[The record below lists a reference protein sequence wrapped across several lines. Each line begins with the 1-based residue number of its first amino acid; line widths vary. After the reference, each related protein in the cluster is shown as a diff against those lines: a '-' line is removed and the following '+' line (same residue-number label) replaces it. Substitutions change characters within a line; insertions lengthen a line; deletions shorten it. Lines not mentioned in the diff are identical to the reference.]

1 MAGIDLNR
9 TSANVGAL
17 LPKEIS
23 QEIWSTAV
31 EESVVMRAARGI
43 ALPGGGLTI
52 PIITGDVTAGWVN
65 ETDEKPTSDATVGTK
80 SMTPY
85 KLAVIETFS
94 DEFRR
99 DLPSLY
105 AELARRLPSALGRKF
120 DSTVLHG
127 TAPGSNFDV
136 LSGSAAKAVDA
147 TDTVGDLVAAL
158 SAVATAGGDVSHW
171 LLSPQAE
178 GLVMT
183 AKDGAGN
190 YALLRDVQASTG
202 TIGSLFGREVLKSR
216 AVYNNPV
223 DPDGAGTTPDGPD
236 TIGFAGDFAGSAIYG
251 TVEGIKVKVTDQA
264 TINKGGT
271 QYNLWQRNM
280 FAILAEVEVGF
291 IVRDGAHFVK
301 LTGAVTSP

>member
-9 TSANVGAL
+9 TSAGAAEL

-31 EESVVMRAARGI
+31 EESVVMRASRRI
-43 ALPGGGLTI
+43 NLPGAGLTI
-52 PIITGDVTAGWVN
+52 PIITGDVEADWVA
-65 ETDEKPTSDATVGTK
+65 ETGEKPVSDATFSNK
-80 SMTPY
+80 SMTGY

-99 DLPSLY
+99 DLPALY

-120 DSTVLHG
+120 DETVLHG

-136 LSGSAAKAVDA
+136 LSGSTAVAVDG
-147 TDTVGDLVAAL
+147 TDTVGDLVNAL
-158 SAVATAGGDVSHW
+158 STVGAAGGDLSHW

-183 AKDGAGN
+183 AKDAAGN
-190 YALLRDVQASTG
+190 YALLRDVQNSTG
-202 TIGSLFGREVLKSR
+202 VVGSLFGRQVLKSR
-216 AVYNNPV
+216 AVYSNPT
-223 DPDGAGTTPDGPD
+223 DPAAD
-236 TIGFAGDFAGSAIYG
+236 TIGFAGDFANSAIVG
-251 TVEGIKVKVTDQA
+251 VVQDVRVKISDSATV
-264 TINKGGT
+264 NKNGT
-271 QYNLWQRNM
+271 QINLWQRNM

-301 LTGAVTSP
+301 LTGGTTAP

>member
-23 QEIWSTAV
+23 SEIWSTAV
-31 EESVVMRAARGI
+31 EESVVMRASRRI
-43 ALPGGGLTI
+43 NLPGAGLTI
-52 PIITGDVTAGWVN
+52 PIITGDAEADWVA
-65 ETDEKPTSDATVGTK
+65 ETDEKPVSDVAVSSK
-80 SMTPY
+80 SMTGY

-94 DEFRR
+94 EEFRR
-99 DLPSLY
+99 DLPALY

-120 DSTVLHG
+120 DETVLHG

-136 LSGSAAKAVDA
+136 LSGSAAIAVDA
-147 TDTVGDLVAAL
+147 TDTVGDLVGAL
-158 SAVATAGGDVSHW
+158 SAVGTAGGDLSHW

-183 AKDGAGN
+183 AKDAAGN
-190 YALLRDVQASTG
+190 FALLRDVQASTG
-202 TIGSLFGREVLKSR
+202 NIGSLFGRPVTKSR
-216 AVYNNPV
+216 AVYSNPAT
-223 DPDGAGTTPDGPD
+223 GAD
-236 TIGFAGDFAGSAIYG
+236 TIGFAGDFANSAIVG
-251 TVEGIKVKVTDQA
+251 VVEDVRVKISDSATV
-264 TINKGGT
+264 NKGGT
-271 QYNLWQRNM
+271 QINLWQRNM

-301 LTGAVTSP
+301 LTGATTA

>member
-9 TSANVGAL
+9 TSAGVADL

-31 EESVVMRAARGI
+31 EESVIMRASRGI

-52 PIITGDVTAGWVN
+52 PIITGDVEAGWVN
-65 ETDEKPTSDATVGTK
+65 ETDEKPVSDADTSSK

-94 DEFRR
+94 TEFRR
-99 DLPSLY
+99 DLPALY

-120 DSTVLHG
+120 DETVFRG

-136 LSGSAAKAVDA
+136 LTGSTAVAVDA
-147 TDTVGDLVAAL
+147 TDTVGDLVNAL
-158 SAVATAGGDVSHW
+158 STVATAGGDVSHW

-190 YALLRDVQASTG
+190 YALLRDVQASRG
-202 TIGSLFGREVLKSR
+202 VVGSLFGREVLKSR
-216 AVYNNPV
+216 AVFN
-223 DPDGAGTTPDGPD
+223 DPQDAGATAN

-251 TVEGIKVKVTDQA
+251 TVEGIKVKVSDTA
-264 TINKGGT
+264 TVNKGGT
-271 QYNLWQRNM
+271 QLNLWQRNM

-291 IVRDGAHFVK
+291 IVSDGAHFVK
-301 LTGAVTSP
+301 LTGATTAP

>member
-23 QEIWSTAV
+23 SEIWSTAV
-31 EESVVMRAARGI
+31 EESVVMRASRRI
-43 ALPGGGLTI
+43 NLPGAGLTI
-52 PIITGDVTAGWVN
+52 PIITGDAEAGWVA
-65 ETDEKPTSDATVGTK
+65 ETDEKPVSDATVSNK
-80 SMTPY
+80 SMTGY

-99 DLPSLY
+99 DLPALY

-120 DSTVLHG
+120 DQTVLHG

-136 LSGSAAKAVDA
+136 LSGSAAVAVDS
-147 TDTVGDLVAAL
+147 TDTVGDLVGAL
-158 SAVATAGGDVSHW
+158 STVGTAGGDLSHW

-183 AKDGAGN
+183 AKDAAGN
-190 YALLRDVQASTG
+190 FALLRDVQASTG
-202 TIGSLFGREVLKSR
+202 NIGSLFGRPVTKSR
-216 AVYNNPV
+216 AVYNNPAT
-223 DPDGAGTTPDGPD
+223 GAD
-236 TIGFAGDFAGSAIYG
+236 TIGFAGDFANSAIVG
-251 TVEGIKVKVTDQA
+251 VVEDVRVKISDSATV
-264 TINKGGT
+264 NKGGV
-271 QYNLWQRNM
+271 QLNLWQRNM

-301 LTGAVTSP
+301 LTGATTA

>member
-9 TSANVGAL
+9 TSTNVGAL

-23 QEIWSTAV
+23 SEIWSTAV
-31 EESVVMRAARGI
+31 EESVIMRASRRI
-43 ALPGGGLTI
+43 NLPASGLTI
-52 PIITGDVTAGWVN
+52 PIITGDAEADWVA
-65 ETDEKPTSDATVGTK
+65 ETDEKPVSDVALSNK
-80 SMTPY
+80 SMTGY

-94 DEFRR
+94 EEFRR
-99 DLPSLY
+99 DLPALY

-120 DSTVLHG
+120 DETILHG

-136 LSGSAAKAVDA
+136 LTGSAAVAVDA
-147 TDTVGDLVAAL
+147 TDTVGDLVGAL
-158 SAVATAGGDVSHW
+158 STVGAAGGDLSHW

-183 AKDGAGN
+183 AKDAAGN

-202 TIGSLFGREVLKSR
+202 AIGSLFGRQVLKSR
-216 AVYNNPV
+216 AVYNNPAT
-223 DPDGAGTTPDGPD
+223 GADV
-236 TIGFAGDFAGSAIYG
+236 IGYAGDFANSAIYG
-251 TVEGIKVKVTDQA
+251 VVEDVRVKISDTATV
-264 TINKGGT
+264 NKNGT
-271 QYNLWQRNM
+271 QLNLWQRNM

-301 LTGAVTSP
+301 LTGATTA

>member
-9 TSANVGAL
+9 TSAGVTDL

-23 QEIWSTAV
+23 QEIWSNAV
-31 EESVVMRAARGI
+31 EESVIMRSSRSI

-52 PIITGDVTAGWVN
+52 PIITGDAEADWVA
-65 ETDEKPTSDATVGTK
+65 ETDEKPVSDPSVSNK

-99 DLPSLY
+99 DLPALY

-120 DSTVLHG
+120 DNTVLHG

-136 LSGSAAKAVDA
+136 LSGSSSVAVDS
-147 TDTVGDLVAAL
+147 TDTVGDLVNAL
-158 SAVATAGGDVSHW
+158 STVGTAGGDLSHW

-183 AKDGAGN
+183 AKDAAGN
-190 YALLRDVQASTG
+190 FVLLRDVQSSTG
-202 TIGSLFGREVLKSR
+202 AIGNLFGRQVLKSR
-216 AVYNNPV
+216 HVYNNPT
-223 DPDGAGTTPDGPD
+223 DPGADV
-236 TIGFAGDFAGSAIYG
+236 IGFAGDFANSAIYG
-251 TVEGIKVKVTDQA
+251 TVEGIKVKVSDTA
-264 TINKGGT
+264 TVNKGGT
-271 QYNLWQRNM
+271 QLNLWQRNM
-280 FAILAEVEVGF
+280 FAILCEIEVGF
-291 IVRDGAHFVK
+291 IVRDPSHFVK
-301 LTGAVTSP
+301 LTGGTTAP

>member
-9 TSANVGAL
+9 TSTNVGAL

-23 QEIWSTAV
+23 SEIWSTAV
-31 EESVVMRAARGI
+31 EESVVMRASRRI
-43 ALPGGGLTI
+43 NLPGSGLTI
-52 PIITGDVTAGWVN
+52 PIITGDAEADWVA
-65 ETDEKPTSDATVGTK
+65 ETDEKPVSDVALSTK
-80 SMTPY
+80 SMTGY

-94 DEFRR
+94 EEFRR
-99 DLPSLY
+99 DLPGLY

-120 DSTVLHG
+120 DETVLHG

-136 LSGSAAKAVDA
+136 LSGSAAVAVDA
-147 TDTVGDLVAAL
+147 TDTVGDLVGAL
-158 SAVATAGGDVSHW
+158 STVGTAGGDLSHW

-183 AKDGAGN
+183 AKDAAGN

-202 TIGSLFGREVLKSR
+202 NIGSLFGRQVLKSR
-216 AVYNNPV
+216 AVYNNPAT
-223 DPDGAGTTPDGPD
+223 GAD
-236 TIGFAGDFAGSAIYG
+236 TIGFAGDFANSAIYG
-251 TVEGIKVKVTDQA
+251 VVEDVRVKISDTATV
-264 TINKGGT
+264 NKGGT
-271 QYNLWQRNM
+271 QLNLWQRNM

-301 LTGAVTSP
+301 LTGATTA